1 MVLMEGGA
9 MNPIL
14 DVVVVLVALIAGGV
28 VFDMAVR
35 RRHGQSHDIG
45 AAARTT
51 RGVAERNNM

>member
-1 MVLMEGGA
+1 MEGDA
-9 MNPIL
+9 MNPVL

-28 VFDMAVR
+28 VFDMVVR
-35 RRHGQSHDIG
+35 RRRGQSHDIG

>member
-1 MVLMEGGA
+1 
-9 MNPIL
+9 
-14 DVVVVLVALIAGGV
+14 V